1 MRISDWSSDV
11 CSSDLGIILVPLCAR
26 AQRENLAE
34 RHAVIGTSLEL
45 GDIGGDEIADALDL
59 AVADRG
65 AKQRRRHRLGDREG
79 NPFVFGFLAEAI
91 FLEHDLAMT
100 DYEKTRDALARNILV
115 DRDGASIVVQDRKS
129 TRLNSSH

>member
-11 CSSDLGIILVPLCAR
+11 CSSDL
-26 AQRENLAE
+26 
-34 RHAVIGTSLEL
+34 LEL
-45 GDIGGDEIADALDL
+45 GDIGGDEIVDALDL

-65 AKQRRRHRLGDREG
+65 AKQRRGHRLGDREG

-115 DRDGASIVVQDRKS
+115 DRDGASIVVQRRGNLLVGARQRANLGTALDDAHREIAADVEIG
-129 TRLNSSH
+129 RD